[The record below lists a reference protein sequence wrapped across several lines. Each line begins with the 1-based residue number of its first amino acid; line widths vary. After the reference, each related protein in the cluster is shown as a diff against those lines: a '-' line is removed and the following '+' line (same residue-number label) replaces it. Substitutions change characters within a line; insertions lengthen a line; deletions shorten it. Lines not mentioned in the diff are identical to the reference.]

1 MDDKAGSKTT
11 CESLLY
17 QSHKAGWRHCP
28 PDTPLSLPLFQR
40 WFMPQNPPEL
50 KHLRRLLLQ
59 QGQMRLSAL
68 KKKHKHDTYLLDG
81 TFMLCYPCLHSR
93 MTMWVSHP
101 VAKYLFLLMLV
112 WHFKTFFIGKIK
124 SWGDWHCERTHFQ
137 TLLFCTSD
145 KLCRHPWDSSHLYHF
160 ASLSSW
166 IFRTTH
172 CRWSQKLG
180 GIRTMNFRTQ
190 TSRLSYWGN
199 VIHLLGSTKKV
210 FKLYF

>member
-1 MDDKAGSKTT
+1 MKALSTRHPSVSATVSEVIYASKSPWTEAFEKT
-11 CESLLY
+11 SVT
-17 QSHKAGWRHCP
+17 AGANEIKCI
-28 PDTPLSLPLFQR
+28 
-40 WFMPQNPPEL
+40 
-50 KHLRRLLLQ
+50 K
-59 QGQMRLSAL
+59 

-210 FKLYF
+210 FKPYFLKKKNNRSLKYEI